1 MNLVSSS
8 VKFQYNK
15 KGNGKVENPFDI
27 FAGYSY
33 DEVKCKD
40 VEQETCYN
48 APELVEEIQPVTN
61 TVAEAQEV
69 RT

>member
-1 MNLVSSS
+1 MLN
-8 VKFQYNK
+8 FNITK
-15 KGNGKVENPFDI
+15 KETATLKIRFT
-27 FAGYSY
+27 FSGYSY

>member
-1 MNLVSSS
+1 MSKTL
-8 VKFQYNK
+8 
-15 KGNGKVENPFDI
+15 NPCYTS
-27 FAGYSY
+27 GYGY

-61 TVAEAQEV
+61 TVPEAEEV
-69 RT
+69 SQHKPVLCTVSVQ